1 MKSNYLFFIFI
12 FIILFLNLSSPIK
25 GQNNTSIK
33 NQPNGL
39 KNFKNESNLIFSSNY
54 FKVEDDET
62 HVMES
67 TPQKSTSKK
76 ELDNV
81 TKKNEKSRF
90 CLSIKDEA
98 PSEQVSKL
106 YIIILYNILLVPPF
120 FILIT
125 IIFYNYTLY

>member
-1 MKSNYLFFIFI
+1 MKSNYLIFIFI

-33 NQPNGL
+33 SQPNGL
-39 KNFKNESNLIFSSNY
+39 KIFKNESNLIFSSNY

-62 HVMES
+62 HEMKS